1 MENQWISFSWLI
13 LNPLSSHSSTK
24 EKLWTR
30 SSEWKRGWFKE
41 CGNPQPSGPRS
52 YEVGKLSIYIGLNSV
67 SLLCGVLVTCTILCA
82 CADGYTVNHS
92 QLTFFSTTL
101 FYNISPQFHFLRRI
115 FTFLSPLYATSIP
128 PRPIS
133 NARRTCFCSCYCWF
147 FSSTVLLWKQLLFVL
162 NFNYSR
168 SIQIWPFQAQIKM
181 LQTQIC
187 VVDFLFFWLIELNNN
202 ILICSTV

>member
-1 MENQWISFSWLI
+1 MNFLFLTDPESSLLAFLDLFVKN
-13 LNPLSSHSSTK
+13 NPVTCSAK
-24 EKLWTR
+24 EKLLTR

-92 QLTFFSTTL
+92 QLTFFIIFLQSFIFCAL
-101 FYNISPQFHFLRRI
+101 FS
-115 FTFLSPLYATSIP
+115 FLSPLCAS
-128 PRPIS
+128 S
-133 NARRTCFCSCYCWF
+133 NHSAAKFQMPEEPVFCCCY
-147 FSSTVLLWKQLLFVL
+147 L

-168 SIQIWPFQAQIKM
+168 SIQIWPYQAQIKM
-181 LQTQIC
+181 FQKQIF
-187 VVDFLFFWLIELNNN
+187 VVDFVFFWLIELNNN